1 MELLHY
7 TQVLVSEPHVIWLV
21 RFLFNLYLWTL
32 ICLQLSVIPVDDTVI
47 GSCRSAQSFCR
58 RP

>member
-7 TQVLVSEPHVIWLV
+7 TQALVFEPHVIWLV

-32 ICLQLSVIPVDDTVI
+32 ICLQLSVITVDDIVI
-47 GSCRSAQSFCR
+47 GPCRSAQSLCR